1 MLRWFADRLAK
12 LPPTARMVKD
22 MYAVQPGDSLS
33 EIAQRYHT
41 SIESIAK
48 ANKLRNSVIKI
59 GQTLMIP
66 HALQS
71 RKNDGTCARAAA
83 TTSNGTPR
91 KALYHPYGDSLWLIA
106 KKHNVR
112 ISDLRQWN
120 GLNSSSVL
128 KIGDEIAIWQTFAVT
143 KTKDGNSTMQYTIQ
157 NGDTLSEIAEQ
168 HQVTTEQL
176 KKWNKSLDKRYIQPG
191 DVVTIYISD
200 ASPAT

>member
-1 MLRWFADRLAK
+1 
-12 LPPTARMVKD
+12 
-22 MYAVQPGDSLS
+22 
-33 EIAQRYHT
+33 
-41 SIESIAK
+41 
-48 ANKLRNSVIKI
+48 
-59 GQTLMIP
+59 MIP

-71 RKNDGTCARAAA
+71 AKNVMALVQEQQPQQVTGRHEKHYTIRK
-83 TTSNGTPR
+83 
-91 KALYHPYGDSLWLIA
+91 GDSLWLIA

-128 KIGDEIAIWQTFAVT
+128 KIGDEIKIWQTFAVT